1 MNIKSNLNRTFSPSN
16 NIRNIVREL
25 EPYKP
30 ILPFEILS
38 QQLGRSI
45 SEIIKLDANENL
57 YGPSPL
63 VSDVLSKLDFPHIY
77 PDPENQTLRQFLS
90 QYTEVPYENLFA
102 GAGADEI
109 IDLVIRLFIDPGDS
123 IVDCQPTFGMY
134 SFDGA
139 VNGAQVLI
147 VERTL
152 DFGLDTEKLIEVISK
167 NNPKILF
174 IASPNNPDGN
184 MITKE
189 QLRVLLNLPIVV
201 ILDEAYVEFAGLENS
216 YIKWVPENSNLIVLR
231 TFSKWA
237 GLAGL
242 RVGYGAFPT
251 EIIEELWKIKQPYN
265 VSVAATAAAVA
276 SLKDSKNLLDIV
288 SLIVAE
294 RERMYTLFADM
305 NFLRPYPSW
314 GNFILCEVQS
324 MSASDL
330 LAKLRSEGI
339 LVRYFDTDRLSN
351 HIRISVG
358 MPRHTDLLT
367 DILNDI
373 NGSI

>member
-1 MNIKSNLNRTFSPSN
+1 VNIKSDLNRTFSPSN

-25 EPYKP
+25 KPYKP

-90 QYTEVPYENLFA
+90 QYTELPYENLFA

-139 VNGAQVLI
+139 VNGAEVLV
-147 VERTL
+147 VERSL

-184 MITKE
+184 MITEE

-276 SLKDSKNLLDIV
+276 SLEDSKNLLDIV

-294 RERMYTLFADM
+294 RERMYNLLADM

>member
-1 MNIKSNLNRTFSPSN
+1 MNIKSDLNRTFSPSN

-25 EPYKP
+25 KPYKP

-90 QYTEVPYENLFA
+90 QYSEFPYENLFA

-139 VNGAQVLI
+139 VNGAEVLV
-147 VERTL
+147 VERSL

-184 MITKE
+184 MITEE

-276 SLKDSKNLLDIV
+276 SLEDSKNLLDIV

-294 RERMYTLFADM
+294 RERMYNLLADM

>member
-1 MNIKSNLNRTFSPSN
+1 MNIKSDLNRTFSPSN

-25 EPYKP
+25 KPYKP

-90 QYTEVPYENLFA
+90 QYTELPYENLFA

-139 VNGAQVLI
+139 VNGAEVLV
-147 VERTL
+147 VERSL

-184 MITKE
+184 MITEE

-276 SLKDSKNLLDIV
+276 SLEDSKNLLDIV

-294 RERMYTLFADM
+294 RERMYNLLADM